1 MSGQMKPI
9 IIGALIIAVGI
20 FLSAQ
25 RIAYVLSFEGQLESC
40 VRAYNSA
47 TIGKA
52 LGIQNSDIEYFGEKV
67 CLRDK
72 RKPIT

>member
-1 MSGQMKPI
+1 MKPI

-40 VRAYNSA
+40 VRAYNGILDV
-47 TIGKA
+47 TV
-52 LGIQNSDIEYFGEKV
+52 LGFQSIFAQ
-67 CLRDK
+67 
-72 RKPIT
+72 